1 MFENELEN
9 ELEKQPEKQ
18 MDDATAGDM
27 SELDEIEYHL
37 TVVEFDILW
46 NRRTTPHEQSRMES
60 MIRLINAFEDSH

>member
-9 ELEKQPEKQ
+9 QLEKQ
-18 MDDATAGDM
+18 MDNAIAGDM

-46 NRRTTPHEQSRMES
+46 NRRTTPREQSRMES